1 MRTVTGSQSGNRGSS
16 RREHPR
22 ASDRAQRSTA
32 TCVACDS
39 ALAVRVTGA
48 KCLPAAPT
56 RRRHEALVTHARPQA
71 VRVDGRCGIE
81 RQSGTPRAPL
91 PPVGEQAHL
100 HGPLTPFAGPPR
112 RSRPTIPGCDALAQ
126 CARASV
132 RACAARSR
140 PLRAAGHRAARRAHD
155 PRARRMGS
163 RSPVAPRL
171 VSRQRVSPFG
181 PGLPEA
187 SGTLTPLAARSG
199 RVAARGWMGG
209 QPVGARRSRPQG
221 AHYGAS
227 GARSHVWRAVSSETT
242 AVERGGWAPCSAVEP
257 VSSNV
262 R

>member
-1 MRTVTGSQSGNRGSS
+1 MRTVTGSRGGTGTLRSGGRTHSRATSCGGRQRRAWRG
-16 RREHPR
+16 
-22 ASDRAQRSTA
+22 
-32 TCVACDS
+32 DS

-91 PPVGEQAHL
+91 PPVGEQAHR

-187 SGTLTPLAARSG
+187 SGTLRPATDVVASRAKRGLRWPLAPGGSPRAAGWVASPSAR
-199 RVAARGWMGG
+199 AARAHRALTTARAARAVTSGG
-209 QPVGARRSRPQG
+209 QSRQKPP
-221 AHYGAS
+221 
-227 GARSHVWRAVSSETT
+227 R
-242 AVERGGWAPCSAVEP
+242 
-257 VSSNV
+257 
-262 R
+262 